1 MKVTIID
8 ALVNDDA
15 DYEFIT
21 DNAMHNTLN
30 ELFKWAEESNVNVS
44 FTKEYDKQGYGLRLL
59 VKATFEN
66 QDDYALF
73 KLAFEGKPFN
83 KIDINKDMEGRFIH
97 G

>member
-8 ALVNDDA
+8 ALVNDNA

-30 ELFKWAEESNVNVS
+30 DLFKWAEESDVNVA
-44 FTKEYDKQGYGLRLL
+44 FTKEYDKEGYSLRLL
-59 VKATFEN
+59 VKATFESKE
-66 QDDYALF
+66 DYALF
-73 KLAFEGKPFN
+73 KLAFDGKPFN
-83 KIDINKDMEGRFIH
+83 KIDINPNMEGRFVH